1 MRLQGFRWLS
11 PLVACD
17 KPGHI
22 FAKPASPNFN
32 RELLS
37 GSLTFPRRQ
46 LSFHKMSG
54 GMCGAARPKMIRVDV
69 RQTPSLQERFNLG
82 QQRVERFVGRS
93 PVL

>member
-1 MRLQGFRWLS
+1 
-11 PLVACD
+11 
-17 KPGHI
+17 
-22 FAKPASPNFN
+22 
-32 RELLS
+32 
-37 GSLTFPRRQ
+37 
-46 LSFHKMSG
+46 MSG